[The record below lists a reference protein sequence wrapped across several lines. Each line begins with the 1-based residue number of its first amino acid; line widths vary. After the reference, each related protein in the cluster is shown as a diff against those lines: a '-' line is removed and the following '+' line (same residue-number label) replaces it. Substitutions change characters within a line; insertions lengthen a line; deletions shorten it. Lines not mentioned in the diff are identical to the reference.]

1 MARSAVDAGQNVATA
16 ANDRAR
22 QAARVAV
29 DQVHDVAGAAA
40 DRTQDLAGTIKQ
52 EASRVTDEVSTQV
65 QSLAEETK
73 SQVEAQVRE
82 AASRL
87 GQGFHQL
94 AEEAQ
99 ALAEGRPADA
109 PNLGE
114 YVSRAADRLFATS
127 EGLEGLVSSIDQ
139 RGLEGLVTDV
149 QRFARRRPAAFL
161 LGATVA
167 GFGVGRMI
175 RNRDAGTQT
184 APAGDGRQPAVP
196 DTTGRPPAP
205 RSTRPGVDTWR

>member
-1 MARSAVDAGQNVATA
+1 MDAGQDVASA
-16 ANDRAR
+16 ANNRAR
-22 QAARVAV
+22 QATRVAV
-29 DQVHDVAGAAA
+29 DHAHDVAGAAA
-40 DRTQDLAGTIKQ
+40 DRTQDLAGTIRQ
-52 EASRVTDEVSTQV
+52 EAGRVSDEVSTQV
-65 QSLAEETK
+65 HSLAEQTK
-73 SQVEAQVRE
+73 SQVEAQARE

-87 GQGFHQL
+87 GQGFYQL

-114 YVSRAADRLFATS
+114 YVWRAADRLFATS
-127 EGLEGLVSSIDQ
+127 EGLDGLVATIDQ
-139 RGLEGLVTDV
+139 RGIEGLVTDV

-175 RNRDAGTQT
+175 RNRDAGTPQ
-184 APAGDGRQPAVP
+184 APPGDGR
-196 DTTGRPPAP
+196 RPAP
-205 RSTRPGVDTWR
+205 GSTRAEVDTWR